1 MKQTGHAVALA
12 ACVFDMSGGSAPAEV
27 RLVPAGVFRARD
39 GRPEGLP
46 GWRIDGEIAR
56 RAIARMSALESAI
69 VIDYEH
75 QTLHAEENG
84 RPAPAAGW
92 FRGGNVEWR
101 EGDGLYATGV
111 EWTEAAKA
119 RIAAGEYRY
128 LSPVIGYD
136 RGTGEVL
143 SVVMAALTNY
153 PAIDGL
159 GDLVSLAASL
169 FGIASASKEVP
180 MKDRL
185 IALLGLAAGAADERI
200 EAAVAA
206 LKAKAE
212 ASEAKDAEIA
222 ALKAAAPDPAKYVPV
237 GVFEAMKADVARL
250 KADRTAAEAD
260 ALVRAGFDAGKLVPA
275 QEAWARDLGA
285 KDIAALKAY
294 IESTPAIAAL
304 VSMQTGGQAPGDGAG
319 GGLSAAET
327 AVCKAMGLDPEAY
340 KKHREVA

>member
-12 ACVFDMSGGSAPAEV
+12 ACVFDMSGGAAPAEV

-39 GRPEGLP
+39 GRPAGLP

-56 RAIARMSALESAI
+56 RVMARMSALESAV

-75 QTLHAEENG
+75 QTLHAEKNG
-84 RPAPAAGW
+84 SPAPAAGW
-92 FRGGNVEWR
+92 FRGDRVEWR

-111 EWTEAAKA
+111 EWTEAARA
-119 RIAAGEYRY
+119 RIAGGEYRY
-128 LSPVIGYD
+128 LSPVISYD
-136 RGTGEVL
+136 KATGEVL
-143 SVVMAALTNY
+143 SVIMAALTNY

-159 GDLVSLAASL
+159 DDLCALAASRH
-169 FGIASASKEVP
+169 GIVSKEVSL

-185 IALLGLAAGAADERI
+185 IALLGLAAGAADELI

-206 LKAKAE
+206 LKAQA
-212 ASEAKDAEIA
+212 EAKDAEIA
-222 ALKAAAPDPAKYVPV
+222 ALKAASPDPAKYVPV
-237 GVFEAMKADVARL
+237 QVFEAMKADVARL
-250 KADRTAAEAD
+250 NADRIAAEVE
-260 ALVRAGFDAGKLVPA
+260 ALVRAGRDAGKLVPA

-285 KDIAALKAY
+285 RDPAALKAY

-304 VSMQTGGQAPGDGAG
+304 VATQTGGQAPEGGAD

-327 AVCKAMGLDPEAY
+327 AACKALGLDPEAY